1 MALDENGNVRSSGW
15 GKALGDIAGVIAGN
29 PKADAEAENF
39 RNVSE
44 GNKIKLEEA
53 RRAAEREKALDPH
66 RKGLAD
72 LFTEKEEFDPAG
84 GEEIGPDGSRPKTI
98 RKRAAFH
105 WNGNKFE
112 FDQDAVSKLVEHGVA
127 INGVDFAKNWHA
139 FLTRAAPV
147 NAHVDPTYQGEASI
161 GGLGAVPGG
170 SRMSPGQVKN
180 LEEDTIAKSIAAAKG
195 IAATGDVK
203 NPDGSI
209 THAAHSPTT
218 LINDAN
224 TPSIT
229 NDAAGMAALAK
240 LPKGAKFRGP
250 DGKIR
255 IKQ

>member
-1 MALDENGNVRSSGW
+1 MGTGTGNAVAEAMFAL
-15 GKALGDIAGVIAGN
+15 AGN

-39 RNVSE
+39 RTVGE
-44 GNKIKLEEA
+44 ANKIKLEEA
-53 RRAAEREKALDPH
+53 RRAAERDKALDPH
-66 RKGLAD
+66 RQGLAG
-72 LFTEKEEFDPAG
+72 LFAETVQNDPAG

-127 INGVDFAKNWHA
+127 INGVDFAKNWHS

-147 NAHVDPTYQGEASI
+147 NAHVDKTYQGEASI

-170 SRMSPGQVKN
+170 SRLSEGQTQN
-180 LEEDTIAKSIAAAKG
+180 IEHNTIANSIAAAKAV
-195 IAATGDVK
+195 AATGDIK
-203 NPDGSI
+203 NPDGS
-209 THAAHSPTT
+209 TLHGAYSPTT
-218 LINDAN
+218 LMNDAN
-224 TPSIT
+224 IPSIS
-229 NDAAGMAALAK
+229 NDPAGMAALAK

>member
-1 MALDENGNVRSSGW
+1 MGTGTGNAVAEAMFAL
-15 GKALGDIAGVIAGN
+15 AGN

-39 RNVSE
+39 RTVGE
-44 GNKIKLEEA
+44 ANKIKLEEA

-72 LFTEKEEFDPAG
+72 LFAEKEEFDPAG

-127 INGVDFAKNWHA
+127 INGVDFAKNWHS

-170 SRMSPGQVKN
+170 SRMSSGQIEN
-180 LEEDTIAKSIAAAKG
+180 LEKDTIAKTLAAAKG
-195 IAATGDVK
+195 VAATGEVK

-209 THAAHSPTT
+209 TYAAGSPTT